1 MTGRAGPLEHD
12 ARASPKGIDSGT
24 SHCQDSAVS
33 SFSLADL
40 CDLADVTPRTV
51 RFYIAQ
57 GLLRPP
63 SGSGPAARYDDGHLY
78 RLRLIRRL
86 QKDHLPLAE
95 IRTRL
100 EALGD
105 ADVER
110 LVTEPGP
117 VVDTAADYVARV
129 LGTKGAFKPSW
140 SPAPPAPA
148 VPPLGPAGLPTPRR
162 ISEAEAPYAL
172 ASMAAPEPPPPLPEP
187 ARSQWERVSLT
198 PDVELH
204 VRRPLSRYQNRQVDR
219 LLEAARQIF
228 KEVDE

>member
-1 MTGRAGPLEHD
+1 M
-12 ARASPKGIDSGT
+12 
-24 SHCQDSAVS
+24 S

-63 SGSGPAARYDDGHLY
+63 AGAGPAARYDDGHLY

-100 EALGD
+100 DALD
-105 ADVER
+105 DRDVER

-117 VVDTAADYVARV
+117 VVDSAAEYVARV

-140 SPAPPAPA
+140 SPDPSIPG

-162 ISEAEAPYAL
+162 IGEPEAPYAL
-172 ASMAAPEPPPPLPEP
+172 ASMAPPESPPPPLLEP
-187 ARSQWERVSLT
+187 TRSQWERIALT

-204 VRRPLSRYQNRQVDR
+204 VRRPLSRFQNRRVDR
-219 LLEAARQIF
+219 LLEAARQIL

>member
-1 MTGRAGPLEHD
+1 
-12 ARASPKGIDSGT
+12 
-24 SHCQDSAVS
+24 VS

-63 SGSGPAARYDDGHLY
+63 SGAGPAARYDDGHLY

-100 EALGD
+100 EALED
-105 ADVER
+105 QEVER
-110 LVTEPGP
+110 LVTEPSP
-117 VVDTAADYVARV
+117 VVDSAADYVARV

-148 VPPLGPAGLPTPRR
+148 VPPLGPAGLPTPSR
-162 ISEAEAPYAL
+162 IGEPEAPYAL
-172 ASMAAPEPPPPLPEP
+172 ASMAAPEPPPLLEP
-187 ARSQWERVSLT
+187 TRSQWERISLA

-204 VRRPLSRYQNRQVDR
+204 VRRPLSRHQNRRVER
-219 LLEAARQIF
+219 LLEAARQIL